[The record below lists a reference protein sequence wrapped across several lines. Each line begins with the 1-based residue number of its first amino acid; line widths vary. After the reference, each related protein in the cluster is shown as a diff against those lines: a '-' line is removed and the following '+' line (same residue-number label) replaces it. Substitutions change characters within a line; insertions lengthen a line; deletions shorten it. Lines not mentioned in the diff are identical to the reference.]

1 MLRAVLDTNVIVS
14 GIIASKG
21 APSDLLVAWRNRR
34 FDLVI
39 GPAILREIE
48 RVLRLPRIMK
58 AYRLVPQ
65 DISDLIELLTSRAI
79 VTPGRLTIPPMSRDP
94 EDDQILACA
103 IEGHADYVVTGDKD
117 LLSLERYREIPIIG
131 PAAFAGLLGAAP

>member
-1 MLRAVLDTNVIVS
+1 MLRAVLDTNVVVS
-14 GIIASKG
+14 GVIAGKG
-21 APSDLLVAWRNRR
+21 APADLLAAWRNRR

-48 RVLRLPRIMK
+48 RVLRLPRIIK

-79 VTPGRLTIPPMSRDP
+79 VTPGRLTIPPVSRDP

-103 IEGHADYVVTGDKD
+103 IEGHADYVVTGDQD
-117 LLSLERYREIPIIG
+117 LLSLERYREIPIIS
-131 PAAFAGLLGAAP
+131 PAAFAVLLAASR

>member
-14 GIIASKG
+14 GVIASQG
-21 APSDLLVAWRNRR
+21 PPSDLLTAWRNRR

-65 DISDLIELLTSRAI
+65 DISDLIELLTSGAI
-79 VTPGRLTIPPMSRDP
+79 LTPGHLTTPPMSRDP

-103 IEGHADYVVTGDKD
+103 IEGHADYAVTGDKD
-117 LLSLERYREIPIIG
+117 LLSLEHYREIPIIS
-131 PAAFAGLLGAAP
+131 PAAFAGLLGAAR

>member
-1 MLRAVLDTNVIVS
+1 MRRAVLDTNVIVS
-14 GIIASKG
+14 GLIASKG
-21 APSDLLVAWRNRR
+21 TPAELLTAWRNRR

-79 VTPGRLTIPPMSRDP
+79 LTPGRLTIPPMSRDP

-117 LLSLERYREIPIIG
+117 LLSLVRYREIPIIS
-131 PAAFAGLLGAAP
+131 PAAFVGLLGAAP